1 MSNVKIQLESGY
13 LDVKEGTAFPLNFG
27 VADIRDITKRSGATS
42 KTITL
47 SGTKNNHD
55 LLNHYYDVNVEAGTF
70 NINTLTK
77 CIVLQN
83 DLPILEDGYIQLLSV
98 NKKQSTVDYEIDVE
112 YEVMVK
118 DSQSDFFTQIDNKE
132 LSDIDLSDLNHTITA
147 ANVVASFSNTVTDGY
162 KYVLPLTTDPNYPL
176 KEMRPAV
183 YAKTYFDRI
192 FEGAGYQYDWTT
204 LSTARFDKLVIPFN
218 GDIINYDYTD
228 YDVIET
234 ARETIDGYQT
244 APYWSSFFEQITA
257 WGEVQDNQNLFN
269 NTLGEYTVPFAF
281 QGGDSITFTFD
292 LEYDINAVNATGAT
306 AYLVDMQSSPS
317 TKSVVIRPYIQLL
330 KNGSNFIWSGNQL
343 ASATVSEGASYA
355 NGTTAIVSSVNDTVS
370 ITISNLLS
378 GDIIEIKAG
387 INVEYNAS
395 GNYRPR
401 FRSNSNPSLGAN
413 VLVDL
418 QLDLLDVTMSTAISS
433 NTLPSGATM
442 FINRYVPA
450 KVKQKDFIKS
460 IFTMYNLYTEIDPS
474 EPNVLILKHRDD
486 YYDSGA
492 EIDWTYK
499 LAKERDQQLQ
509 FLPELSNKK
518 LVLTYK
524 QDSDEPNKIYFDA
537 TREVYGQVEFTFDN
551 EYVKGVDTKEL
562 MFSPTPVTQTVF
574 GAYVPMIYGAA
585 PKTNVRILYDGG
597 TSTCQPY
604 NIYDYANTGQ
614 TGLTTYPLMHHWDDP
629 LNPSFDIN
637 FATCDYY
644 YYSGYEATNNNLYN
658 LYWRRTISQ
667 INSGKMLT
675 AYFDL
680 NESDIQS
687 LKLNAKVRIDNS
699 WWHINRVIDYDPN
712 IKQLTK
718 VELMSVDDEIDYVP
732 FKTKPITYKPTKGEY
747 SQAVGE
753 IFRQRSLNS
762 NTYGQGSDV
771 MIKGVNNIVLPS
783 VRGFIEGD
791 GNIMESDGI
800 ITDTINTTTSIGENF
815 ANTDLVFTG
824 TRIHDTA
831 GYDLTIST
839 DGTGFNE
846 SYIYMGNSEG
856 FYAGFDTNYLEGSP
870 NYVSLNANNSAVL
883 TATTNNVEIEKS
895 LTIKVANKSALYT
908 ITDSD
913 YLINCTSGT
922 FTVNLPTAVGR
933 TGRQY
938 VVKNSGSGTITLDG
952 DGTETIDGATTFT
965 LTQYVS
971 VTVVSDGAN
980 WIITA
985 VN

>member
-1 MSNVKIQLESGY
+1 
-13 LDVKEGTAFPLNFG
+13 
-27 VADIRDITKRSGATS
+27 
-42 KTITL
+42 
-47 SGTKNNHD
+47 
-55 LLNHYYDVNVEAGTF
+55 
-70 NINTLTK
+70 
-77 CIVLQN
+77 
-83 DLPILEDGYIQLLSV
+83 
-98 NKKQSTVDYEIDVE
+98 
-112 YEVMVK
+112 
-118 DSQSDFFTQIDNKE
+118 
-132 LSDIDLSDLNHTITA
+132 
-147 ANVVASFSNTVTDGY
+147 
-162 KYVLPLTTDPNYPL
+162 
-176 KEMRPAV
+176 
-183 YAKTYFDRI
+183 
-192 FEGAGYQYDWTT
+192 
-204 LSTARFDKLVIPFN
+204 
-218 GDIINYDYTD
+218 
-228 YDVIET
+228 
-234 ARETIDGYQT
+234 
-244 APYWSSFFEQITA
+244 
-257 WGEVQDNQNLFN
+257 
-269 NTLGEYTVPFAF
+269 
-281 QGGDSITFTFD
+281 
-292 LEYDINAVNATGAT
+292 
-306 AYLVDMQSSPS
+306 
-317 TKSVVIRPYIQLL
+317 
-330 KNGSNFIWSGNQL
+330 
-343 ASATVSEGASYA
+343 
-355 NGTTAIVSSVNDTVS
+355 
-370 ITISNLLS
+370 
-378 GDIIEIKAG
+378 
-387 INVEYNAS
+387 
-395 GNYRPR
+395 
-401 FRSNSNPSLGAN
+401 
-413 VLVDL
+413 
-418 QLDLLDVTMSTAISS
+418 
-433 NTLPSGATM
+433 M

-604 NIYDYANTGQ
+604 NIYDYAQTGQ

-644 YYSGYEATNNNLYN
+644 YYSGYEVTNNNLYN

-718 VELMSVDDEIDYVP
+718 VELMSVDSEIDFVP
-732 FKTKPITYKPTKGEY
+732 FKKKPITYKPTKGEY
-747 SQAVGE
+747 AQAVGE

-771 MIKGVNNIVLPS
+771 LIKGVNNIVLPS
-783 VRGFIEGD
+783 VKGFIEGD
-791 GNIMESDGI
+791 DNIMESDGI
-800 ITDTINTTTSIGENF
+800 ITDSINTTTSTTENF
-815 ANTDLVFTG
+815 ANADLEFTG
-824 TRIHDTA
+824 NRNHDTA
-831 GYDLTIST
+831 GYQLDITTDAGAYAQAWFQMSVNNAFLGYGNNYMSAVAGGLNFYYNTNLTAQVS
-839 DGTGFNE
+839 
-846 SYIYMGNSEG
+846 S
-856 FYAGFDTNYLEGSP
+856 AGFSMNGAVNYK
-870 NYVSLNANNSAVL
+870 VL
-883 TATTNNVEIEKS
+883 ARTT
-895 LTIKVANKSALYT
+895 TYT
-908 ITDSD
+908 ITDTD
-913 YLINCTSGT
+913 YIINCTSGT
-922 FTVNLPTAVGR
+922 FTVTLPTSVGR
-933 TGRQY
+933 DGRTY
-938 VVKNSGSGTITLDG
+938 VVKNTGSGVITVDG

-965 LTQYVS
+965 LNQYAS
-971 VTVVSDGAN
+971 VKVVSDGAN
-980 WIITA
+980 WIII
-985 VN
+985 